1 MSLINSDS
9 ILLFW
14 DFHDQWHI
22 FSLSEKKKVIV
33 SHRIGHVTDFLF
45 ITNCIEFFSFLF
57 PISFLISLLS
67 VLRLA
72 NQYVMFREGSKWTK
86 KVYKFFS
93 FHCNQLWLSI
103 DEIACTVNY
112 RPYLVRPDG
121 WTESSVKNNN
131 FGICFSVCNFWVCLF
146 TLYGIKFSQVLK
158 KSKLLSMGGANWK
171 YKWRVIFFINYLR
184 KNLSQKI

>member
-103 DEIACTVNY
+103 DEIACTVTTD
-112 RPYLVRPDG
+112 P
-121 WTESSVKNNN
+121 TSSVLTDEQNRALRIITSVFAFQCVTSGFVCLHSMELN
-131 FGICFSVCNFWVCLF
+131 FHKCWKKASFWVWVVQIGSTNEELF
-146 TLYGIKFSQVLK
+146 S
-158 KSKLLSMGGANWK
+158 LL
-171 YKWRVIFFINYLR
+171 II
-184 KNLSQKI
+184 